1 MSKTVLLIESD
12 LAFARDMSAALESR
26 GFGVRTSSDGK
37 EGVELARA
45 LLPDCVV
52 LCVEL
57 PGLSGY
63 SWCNRLK
70 KDEAL
75 KKIPLVITSSEAT
88 PETFEQHRKL
98 KTRAE
103 DYLIKPFPP
112 ATLVDRIVGLIGM
125 PDSAPPADEEM
136 ITLADVE
143 LDGPADGGAAAVEE
157 DADLKMLDDAF
168 DSISG
173 GGGGDEPST
182 RAPGSPV
189 SEPPLTLLPDAD
201 ESPAILD
208 LDREM
213 AEALASLA
221 EEAAAPARVA
231 PLVPSPPPPRV
242 RLVEPTI
249 EPAEEVDETPI
260 LLEDVEVLP
269 AVDVTDESS
278 AVALQASQAEARSL
292 RGEIEQLRG
301 TVAGWEE
308 AVGARDVE
316 LAAARARLESAE
328 GSARKLAGD
337 LEAAREAIRMA
348 QERSSELERELGAL
362 RPRLAEAEQSAS
374 ARGAEAIEAVD
385 RAGALE
391 RALEESRSEVA
402 LARADAESLRAD
414 GDSLRSE
421 IATLRSDGDAL
432 QSEVSTL
439 RSDGDTLRSEV
450 AALRTAGDS
459 LRSEAESLR
468 AEVASLGASGDSL
481 RGEASQLASLVA
493 SLKAAAESQGN
504 ESAAFRSESESRVA
518 GLARQLQALEAQV
531 AQAEDRVL
539 RAYQKIKSDEK
550 MREKTRKAL
559 AMVIQVLEERSPGD
573 GGAPPTTPE
582 R

>member
-12 LAFARDMSAALESR
+12 TKFAREMSAALESS

-45 LLPDCVV
+45 LRPDCVV

-57 PGLSGY
+57 TGLSGY

-75 KKIPLVITSSEAT
+75 KAIPLVITSSEAT

-112 ATLVDRIVGLIGM
+112 ATLVERVGALVGM
-125 PDSAPPADEEM
+125 PEAPASDEDL

-143 LDGPADGGAAAVEE
+143 LDGAGGGATANEV

-173 GGGGDEPST
+173 GGDEPST
-182 RAPGSPV
+182 RAPGAPV
-189 SEPPLTLLPDAD
+189 AEPPLTLLPDAD

-221 EEAAAPARVA
+221 AEASAPARIA
-231 PLVPSPPPPRV
+231 PFDAARPPRPV
-242 RLVEPTI
+242 RLVEPTV
-249 EPAEEVDETPI
+249 EPVAEDEDTPL

-269 AVDVTDESS
+269 AIDVADESA
-278 AVALQASQAEARSL
+278 AVAAVAAAALQASQEEARAL
-292 RGEIEQLRG
+292 REEVDRLRSAS
-301 TVAGWEE
+301 AGWENE
-308 AVGARDVE
+308 VGARNAE
-316 LAAARARLESAE
+316 LASTRSRLESVQE
-328 GSARKLAGD
+328 SARALASSLD
-337 LEAAREAIRMA
+337 TDREALRLSRD
-348 QERSSELERELGAL
+348 RSSELERELGAL
-362 RPRLAEAEQSAS
+362 RPHLEESEKAAS

-385 RAGALE
+385 RADGLE
-391 RALEESRSEVA
+391 RTLEE
-402 LARADAESLRAD
+402 ARAEAAAARAEAEALRA
-414 GDSLRSE
+414 E
-421 IATLRSDGDAL
+421 
-432 QSEVSTL
+432 
-439 RSDGDTLRSEV
+439 GDTLRSEAETLRAEGVNLRAEVVHLRGEVEGLRAEAANFRTEAEGFRV
-450 AALRTAGDS
+450 AATAF
-459 LRSEAESLR
+459 RSEAEAR
-468 AEVASLGASGDSL
+468 A
-481 RGEASQLASLVA
+481 
-493 SLKAAAESQGN
+493 
-504 ESAAFRSESESRVA
+504 A
-518 GLARQLQALEAQV
+518 GLAQRLEESEAQV
-531 AQAEDRVL
+531 AQHEDRVL
-539 RAYQKIKSDEK
+539 HAYQKIKSDEK
-550 MREKTRKAL
+550 VRAKTRKAL

-573 GGAPPTTPE
+573 GTAPPATPE

>member
-12 LAFARDMSAALESR
+12 PKFAGDMSAALESR

-45 LLPDCVV
+45 LRPDCVV

-57 PGLSGY
+57 TGLSGY

-70 KDEAL
+70 KDDAL
-75 KKIPLVITSSEAT
+75 KAIPLVITSSEAT

-103 DYLIKPFPP
+103 DYLIKPFLP
-112 ATLVDRIVGLIGM
+112 ATLVERVGALVGM
-125 PDSAPPADEEM
+125 PAAPASDEEDL

-143 LDGPADGGAAAVEE
+143 LDGVAGGATANEE

-182 RAPGSPV
+182 RAPGAPV

-221 EEAAAPARVA
+221 AEASAPARIA
-231 PLVPSPPPPRV
+231 PLAPPRPPRPV
-242 RLVEPTI
+242 RLVEPTV
-249 EPAEEVDETPI
+249 EPVAAHEETSL

-269 AVDVTDESS
+269 AIDVTDES
-278 AVALQASQAEARSL
+278 AAIATATAATAAAAAALQASQEEARALQEEARAL
-292 RGEIEQLRG
+292 REEVDRLRSAS
-301 TVAGWEE
+301 AGWENE
-308 AVGARDVE
+308 VGARNAE
-316 LAAARARLESAE
+316 LASTRSRLESVEESVRA
-328 GSARKLAGD
+328 LASSLD
-337 LEAAREAIRMA
+337 TDREALRLSRD
-348 QERSSELERELGAL
+348 RSSELERELGAL
-362 RPRLAEAEQSAS
+362 RPHLEESEKAAS

-385 RAGALE
+385 RADGLE
-391 RALEESRSEVA
+391 RTLEESRAEA
-402 LARADAESLRAD
+402 DAARAEAETLRA
-414 GDSLRSE
+414 
-421 IATLRSDGDAL
+421 
-432 QSEVSTL
+432 EV
-439 RSDGDTLRSEV
+439 DTLQ
-450 AALRTAGDS
+450 
-459 LRSEAESLR
+459 SEAESLR
-468 AEVASLGASGDSL
+468 AEGVNLRAEVVHL
-481 RGEASQLASLVA
+481 RGEVEGLRAEATNFRTEA
-493 SLKAAAESQGN
+493 EGFRAAAT
-504 ESAAFRSESESRVA
+504 AFRAEAEARAAVLAQRLEES
-518 GLARQLQALEAQV
+518 EAQV
-531 AQAEDRVL
+531 AQHEDRVL
-539 RAYQKIKSDEK
+539 HAYQKIKSDEK
-550 MREKTRKAL
+550 VREKTRKAL

-573 GGAPPTTPE
+573 GTAPPATPE

>member
-12 LAFARDMSAALESR
+12 PKFAGDMSAALESR

-45 LLPDCVV
+45 LRPDCVV

-70 KDEAL
+70 KDDAL
-75 KKIPLVITSSEAT
+75 KAIPLVITSSEAT

-103 DYLIKPFPP
+103 DYLIKPFLP
-112 ATLVDRIVGLIGM
+112 ATLVERVGALVGM
-125 PDSAPPADEEM
+125 PEAPAAEEEDL

-143 LDGPADGGAAAVEE
+143 LDGAAGGATATED

-173 GGGGDEPST
+173 GDEPST
-182 RAPGSPV
+182 RAPGAPV

-221 EEAAAPARVA
+221 AEASAPARIA
-231 PLVPSPPPPRV
+231 PLAPPRPPRPV
-242 RLVEPTI
+242 RLVEPTV
-249 EPAEEVDETPI
+249 EPVAAHEETSL

-269 AVDVTDESS
+269 AIDVTDES
-278 AVALQASQAEARSL
+278 AAIATATAAAAAALQASQEEARALQEEARAL
-292 RGEIEQLRG
+292 REEVDRLRSAS
-301 TVAGWEE
+301 AGWENE
-308 AVGARDVE
+308 VGARNAE
-316 LAAARARLESAE
+316 LASTRSRLESVEESVRA
-328 GSARKLAGD
+328 LASSLD
-337 LEAAREAIRMA
+337 TDREALRLSRD
-348 QERSSELERELGAL
+348 RSSELERELGAL
-362 RPRLAEAEQSAS
+362 RPHLEESEKAAS

-385 RAGALE
+385 RADGLE
-391 RALEESRSEVA
+391 RTLEESRAEA
-402 LARADAESLRAD
+402 DAARA
-414 GDSLRSE
+414 
-421 IATLRSDGDAL
+421 
-432 QSEVSTL
+432 
-439 RSDGDTLRSEV
+439 
-450 AALRTAGDS
+450 
-459 LRSEAESLR
+459 EAETLR
-468 AEVASLGASGDSL
+468 AEVDTLQSEAEILRAEGVNLRAEVVHL
-481 RGEASQLASLVA
+481 RGEVEGLRAEATNFRTEA
-493 SLKAAAESQGN
+493 EGFRAAAT
-504 ESAAFRSESESRVA
+504 AFRAEAEARAAVLAQRLEES
-518 GLARQLQALEAQV
+518 EAQV
-531 AQAEDRVL
+531 AQHEDRVL
-539 RAYQKIKSDEK
+539 HAYQKIKSDEK
-550 MREKTRKAL
+550 VREKTRKAL

-573 GGAPPTTPE
+573 GTAPPATPE